1 MPDILTELDQD
12 FIDTTL
18 SHQLSQFRYSPNLTA
33 LITLLLSPYATLQ
46 HTLKQMLLERHIDTA
61 IGKQLDGVGDIVG
74 MPRPFTKM
82 NGEWYFGFTGQSKAK
97 PFSQAPIRDLALQ
110 TTSKQVSYMP
120 DDTYR
125 RLIKW
130 KVVANNSH
138 GTVEDVIE
146 ACKALFLAEQV
157 HIQEKND
164 AEIKISITRAIKNKF
179 DAIEDSPN
187 QWIPAAAGVK
197 IFVEFIDQ

>member
-1 MPDILTELDQD
+1 MKNILSELEQD
-12 FIDTTL
+12 FTQTAL
-18 SHQLSQFRYSPNLTA
+18 SHQLSQFRYAPNLTA

-46 HTLKQMLLERHIDTA
+46 NTLKQMLLERHIDTA

-74 MPRPFTKM
+74 MPRPFTKT
-82 NGEWYFGFTGQSKAK
+82 NGEWYFGFLGQSKAK

-110 TTSKQVSYMP
+110 TISKQVSYMP
-120 DDTYR
+120 DDLYR

-146 ACKALFLAEQV
+146 ACKTLFVATQV
-157 HIQEKND
+157 NIQETVD
-164 AEIKISITRAIKNKF
+164 AEVKIVITRSVENKLNQ
-179 DAIEDSPN
+179 IEEFPE
-187 QWIPAAAGVK
+187 QWIPTAAGIKVS
-197 IFVEFIDQ
+197 VEFIDN